1 MVHPFRRN
9 RALTAAVVLTLSTGV
24 GVSAA
29 MFNLVDVLL
38 FRPPA
43 HVNNT
48 DRLVEVPSA
57 KQLRSIS
64 PSATAGAVIGPRGP
78 YRDDR

>member
-9 RALTAAVVLTLSTGV
+9 RALTAAVVVTLSIGV

-43 HVNNT
+43 HVINP
-48 DRLVEVPSA
+48 DRLVDVPSA
-57 KQLRSIS
+57 NNFVRYLRLQRRVQSVDL
-64 PSATAGAVIGPRGP
+64 AAYT
-78 YRDDR
+78 RDCR

>member
-1 MVHPFRRN
+1 MVHAFRRN
-9 RALTAAVVLTLSTGV
+9 RALTAAVVVTLSTGV

-43 HVNNT
+43 HVTNP

-57 KQLRSIS
+57 KQLCPLP
-64 PSATAGAVIGPRGP
+64 PSATAGAVIGARGS
-78 YRDDR
+78 YADCR